1 MTNSHEKIMLKES
14 NESPERQNNLLTH
27 DKEQAATQAVKPDLT
42 VNTSCDLEKC
52 MLLHYA
58 DISNGNWMHIVGAI
72 VLIKIWESTTDE

>member
-58 DISNGNWMHIVGAI
+58 DISNGN
-72 VLIKIWESTTDE
+72 